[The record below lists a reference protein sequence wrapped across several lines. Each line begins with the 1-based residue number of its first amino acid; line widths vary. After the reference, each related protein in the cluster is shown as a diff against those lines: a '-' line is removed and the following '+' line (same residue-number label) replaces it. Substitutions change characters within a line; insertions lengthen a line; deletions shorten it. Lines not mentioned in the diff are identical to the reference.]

1 MGYIIKCFSHKG
13 EEIDFKDLDKDVC
26 SLWNIPLETEKWA
39 TPVGMPYA
47 HNWHERIVTLI
58 YFSMPESGIAT
69 IDHLIQFHL
78 KEKGEIG
85 LMEYFSKDKYF
96 MSLLLYLIKRKIFF
110 TIQYYL

>member
-58 YFSMPESGIAT
+58 YFS
-69 IDHLIQFHL
+69 
-78 KEKGEIG
+78 
-85 LMEYFSKDKYF
+85 
-96 MSLLLYLIKRKIFF
+96 LY
-110 TIQYYL
+110 